1 MTHAILLVTN
11 FSIMGREK
19 QISLIKKREILTDK
33 IKSRKDKALYSFLP
47 LCFILYGDFLNWLCP
62 WVCNITT
69 SITERKWDCFP
80 QALRKYKWKTSNG
93 PVLIRTQPE
102 TRGLKID

>member
-33 IKSRKDKALYSFLP
+33 IKSRKDKAVYSFRP
-47 LCFILYGDFLNWLCP
+47 LCFILYEDFLNWLCP
-62 WVCNITT
+62 WVCNIIT
-69 SITERKWDCFP
+69 SITASTPSHHKENGIVFLK
-80 QALRKYKWKTSNG
+80 LSLENTSG
-93 PVLIRTQPE
+93 KLQMAQF
-102 TRGLKID
+102 